1 MQFKAR
7 IGKIS
12 YLNLVPF
19 FKELK
24 KVSSG
29 KELEFISGVPKT
41 LNDMLRDG
49 SLDLSPASNVCL
61 RDPSLNLFAPV
72 GVKASGPVK
81 SVYLSIPKSAKLTVT
96 EFYDALEHKQQLH
109 SAPSRVWVSAESEAS
124 VELCKRLH
132 KKVFGADLAPLNKP
146 GPDVDD
152 WQLWIGD
159 DALKKRNQFHAV
171 IDLAEAWKKLSSW
184 DFIFAVWIAR
194 KNGPPMPPKIA
205 EALVTAARLADR
217 QIQAD
222 PEAYWDDS
230 LKSHGIDRDTVLAYW
245 PHIRYELSSQDI
257 DNLHG
262 YLTGVTG

>member
-24 KVSSG
+24 KISSG

-109 SAPSRVWVSAESEAS
+109 SAPSRVWVS
-124 VELCKRLH
+124 
-132 KKVFGADLAPLNKP
+132 
-146 GPDVDD
+146 
-152 WQLWIGD
+152 
-159 DALKKRNQFHAV
+159 LKKRNQFHAV